1 MMFSGIDF
9 RRTVKSLGF
18 WLVSMSMVSLIG
30 CAPRGPMGAPSYTK
44 HNVLAFSP
52 DGQFLADGKH
62 MQNRVDLYKVNIY
75 DTPGLDRVRTLKG
88 DIGSIKTVRSVAWSP
103 DGTQLATAGLDD
115 IVVIWDPQTGEE
127 KRRFQDLIGVEALT
141 FLHDGSSIAMAG
153 PDTLVRIWDIENNTL
168 IAELRGHTAPVLT
181 IDASKNGDLLAT
193 AGSDQTIRLWRTQDW
208 SLIRVLEGHQEP
220 VLSVDFS
227 PDGTL
232 LLTSS
237 NGTDIRLW
245 KIAKNIDEKEVPV
258 TDVAAIT
265 ASMESEAQTAHFVLV
280 LASVASIAATGSP
293 GIYGG
298 PAMTSGGKGQ
308 RPTFFNCPAKF
319 SPDGKQ
325 IAFIQQSDSMSL
337 GSHHIEVLD
346 AKSLKPIKRFDAYIG
361 ALDYHPSG
369 TFLAAAGPLMLELLE
384 PSTGKVY

>member
-1 MMFSGIDF
+1 MISNISF
-9 RRTVKSLGF
+9 RRVGKPLGYCLLGLTIIF
-18 WLVSMSMVSLIG
+18 LVG
-30 CAPRGPMGAPSYTK
+30 CAPRGPMGAPGYTK

-62 MQNRVDLYKVNIY
+62 MQNRVDLYKVY
-75 DTPGLDRVRTLKG
+75 VDDTPQLEQMRTLEG
-88 DIGSIKTVRSVAWSP
+88 DSASIKTVRSVAWSP

-127 KRRFQDLIGVEALT
+127 TRRFPDLIGVEALT
-141 FLHDGSSIAMAG
+141 FLPDGSSIAMAG
-153 PDTLVRIWDIENNTL
+153 PDSLVRIWDIENNTL
-168 IAELRGHTAPVLT
+168 ITELRGHTAPVLA
-181 IDASKNGDLLAT
+181 IDASENGDLIAT

-208 SLIRVLEGHQEP
+208 SLMQVLEGHQDP

-245 KIAKNIDEKEVPV
+245 KTTNNIDEKETPV

-265 ASMESEAQTAHFVLV
+265 ASMEEESQVSEFVLV
-280 LASVASIAATGSP
+280 LATAASIAATGSP

-298 PAMTSGGKGQ
+298 PAMRSGGKGQ

-325 IAFIQQSDSMSL
+325 IAFIQQSDLFSR
-337 GSHHIEVLD
+337 GSHHIDVLD